1 VREIFGELPE
11 RATFFFVKERKELHY
26 SPTEESVAAFRERL
40 SGYILRIR
48 AGEFP
53 ARTGYGCTHCDYRM
67 LCEGME
73 GDQT

>member
-1 VREIFGELPE
+1 LN
-11 RATFFFVKERKELHY
+11 Y
-26 SPTEESVAAFRERL
+26 SPTEETIAAFRERL

-53 ARTGYGCTHCDYRM
+53 ERTGYGCTHCDYRM